1 MRQNEDLLATGVE
14 RFLRGARYVAARHGY
29 ARITHELKAQRLP
42 PDLPP
47 GLHRYVRR
55 PGAKQAGR
63 AGREARGSQA
73 SQPCAATRFD
83 HLMFMDIE
91 SLGFIGRPLFL
102 IGALHVHLPRDR
114 QRAAEMQ
121 LIQYFARDYSEEGT
135 ILKAFG
141 REATETELWVTYNGA
156 SFDLPF
162 LELRATQFRLAP
174 FEPKYH
180 LDLLPATRRLWANEL
195 PDCKLK
201 TVEHRICGRPR
212 GEDIPG
218 SRIPAAYHAY
228 VRSGEPLDMIEVLK
242 HNAADLT
249 SLLELYLQIQTAM
262 IET

>member
-1 MRQNEDLLATGVE
+1 MGRNEDLLATGVE
-14 RFLRGARYVAARHGY
+14 RFLLGAKYVAARHGY
-29 ARITHELKAQRLP
+29 ARITHDLNAQRIP
-42 PDLPP
+42 PDLPA
-47 GLHRYVRR
+47 GLHRCVRL
-55 PGAKQAGR
+55 PGTKQAGR
-63 AGREARGSQA
+63 APKGSPEA
-73 SQPCAATRFD
+73 PHRFE

-102 IGALHVHLPRDR
+102 IGALHVHLPGDR
-114 QRAAEMQ
+114 RRAAALQ

-141 REATETELWVTYNGA
+141 RESKKTELWVTYNGA

-174 FEPKYH
+174 FRPKHH
-180 LDLLPATRRLWANEL
+180 LDLLPATRRLWSKEL

-201 TVEHRICGRPR
+201 TVEHQICGRPR

-249 SLLELYLQIQTAM
+249 SLLELYLQIQAAM
-262 IET
+262 NEA